1 MNTDRTTKLL
11 LFCIALALWG
21 LLMRPAFTPMPVKAE
36 GSSSGQLVV
45 VGEGQNARVF
55 LLDAGNRVYRFSS
68 NDLSVQ
74 AHAVFDVTKETYVN
88 HTP

>member
-11 LFCIALALWG
+11 LVAIALALWG
-21 LLMRPAFTPMPVKAE
+21 LLLRPAFTPVTANAQ
-36 GSSSGQLVV
+36 GSGGGQLVA

-55 LLDAGNRVYRFSS
+55 LLDPGNRLYRFSS

-74 AHAVFDVTKETYVN
+74 ARAIFDPAKETYVN
-88 HTP
+88 HAP